1 MMTRLMAALVLASLV
16 AGGALFAASP
26 VVGQEQ
32 EQEPQEA
39 KRQPLVSLS
48 GADSKLD
55 RGYYRLTSAEH
66 FTEIYMRHLGQD
78 PADFDAYHNPHGV
91 PMINFDECM
100 VVAVFQGE
108 DWNSAGVI
116 VDSIVEDE
124 HRMTVRFDDRAYQ
137 TFGPDGGAQR
147 VRAYG
152 FFVLPRTD
160 KMLVL
165 EENVQSIIGEP
176 PEWKERVRIPR
187 EGVW

>member
-1 MMTRLMAALVLASLV
+1 MSTPLPRPASQNYHDPASPPSGPRVADATPRPLQNSMTSTRGETRRQVLDNSLVPERSPAMMTRLMAALVLASLV
-16 AGGALFAASP
+16 AGGALFTASP

-66 FTEIYMRHLGQD
+66 FTEIYMRHLGHD

-116 VDSIVEDE
+116 VD
-124 HRMTVRFDDRAYQ
+124 
-137 TFGPDGGAQR
+137 
-147 VRAYG
+147 
-152 FFVLPRTD
+152 
-160 KMLVL
+160 
-165 EENVQSIIGEP
+165 
-176 PEWKERVRIPR
+176 
-187 EGVW
+187 